1 MNTKVK
7 SDSIEDRKKL
17 VEELIIKR
25 YSFDSKSQIMLDNI
39 FTYAIGNAFMVG
51 YENTKEFLL
60 FMFDGIVS
68 EADTLKIMHDLF
80 GNIQ

>member
-1 MNTKVK
+1 
-7 SDSIEDRKKL
+7 
-17 VEELIIKR
+17 
-25 YSFDSKSQIMLDNI
+25 MLDNI

-60 FMFDGIVS
+60 FMLDGIVS

-80 GNIQ
+80 DNIQK